1 MYAGNIMAKF
11 PPVVRIETTNACN
24 AHCTMCPHNS
34 MQRPIHIMP
43 NDLFEK
49 IIDECSRNKLSE
61 IHLHNF
67 GEPLLDAN
75 LEDRIRLVKQKCRV
89 YTKIFTNGSL
99 LTSDRAQ
106 RLLDSGIDEIKI
118 SVDGSTPEQFEAT
131 RRPLKWLEV
140 EENIKGLIKTRD
152 SLKSRTRIYVTC
164 CTNHSATSLIH
175 FPVEFA
181 LGPKHNW
188 GGQHG
193 NKTDGKFIKC
203 NRLWRTFTIL
213 VDGRVAQCH
222 ADVHGEHCLGN
233 VYQQTIEEVWNSI
246 EYNAVRNCHIKSQ
259 QSKLGL
265 CASCSQCRKH

>member
-1 MYAGNIMAKF
+1 
-11 PPVVRIETTNACN
+11 
-24 AHCTMCPHNS
+24 
-34 MQRPIHIMP
+34 MP
-43 NDLFEK
+43 DDLFDK
-49 IIDECSRNKLSE
+49 IIAECSRNKLSE

-75 LEDRIRLVKQKCRV
+75 LEDRIRLAKQKCRV

-118 SVDGSTPEQFEAT
+118 SVDGSTPEQFEEI
-131 RRPLKWLEV
+131 RQPLKWSEV
-140 EENIKGLIKTRD
+140 EKNIKGLIKTRD
-152 SLKSRTRIYVTC
+152 SLKSKTRIYVTC

-193 NKTDGKFIKC
+193 NKTAGKFIKC

-246 EYNAVRNCHIKSQ
+246 EYNAVRNYHIESQ
-259 QSKLGL
+259 QSELGL
-265 CASCSQCRKH
+265 CASCSQCRRSYIP